1 MKNKNATVPKN
12 PGNAATFA
20 TGIAARLAGIEIFVA
35 AETAHTSIPSATEHV
50 PTKEI
55 IFTPAMLR
63 IQDNPKTNGV
73 IAETAWTFVMVAAIA
88 AGNIKE
94 AVLTAIY
101 TQVNA
106 KLQLQAMPLGD
117 VKYLSAEEI
126 ALTPETLVGPLAM
139 ERAWEYFARRAMGD
153 EF

>member
-73 IAETAWTFVMVAAIA
+73 ITDTAWTFVMVAAVA
-88 AGNIKE
+88 AGNIAT
-94 AVLTAIY
+94 AVSEMNNKYET
-101 TQVNA
+101 V
-106 KLQLQAMPLGD
+106 MPKHVTTFKVLFRFSP
-117 VKYLSAEEI
+117 KAPSA
-126 ALTPETLVGPLAM
+126 TLVNPA
-139 ERAWEYFARRAMGD
+139 
-153 EF
+153 